1 MSSEKTYCHYCSKCN
16 GETPHVSA
24 YPRPM
29 QIALRTWQI
38 VIFILSFAM
47 VYPHTFT
54 TDDEF
59 TAKCTKCGRQAKISY
74 G

>member
-1 MSSEKTYCHYCSKCN
+1 
-16 GETPHVSA
+16 
-24 YPRPM
+24 M

-38 VIFILSFAM
+38 VIFVLSFAM

-59 TAKCTKCGRQAKISY
+59 TAKCMKCGQQAKISY